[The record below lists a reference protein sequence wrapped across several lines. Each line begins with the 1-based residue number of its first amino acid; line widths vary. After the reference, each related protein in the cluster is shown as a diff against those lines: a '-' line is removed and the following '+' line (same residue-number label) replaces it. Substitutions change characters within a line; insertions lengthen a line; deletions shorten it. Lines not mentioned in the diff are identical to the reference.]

1 MSDKKTDTHYTVIYC
16 KLVKSYWENILKD
29 LILRHIKFT
38 NSILAK
44 KIITNWSI
52 EKKNFWQVVPLEII
66 EKLKNPV
73 LSEKNT
79 VLQKKLA

>member
-1 MSDKKTDTHYTVIYC
+1 MFLPIDYYILLLYFFH
-16 KLVKSYWENILKD
+16 LKD

-44 KIITNWSI
+44 KIIANWAT
-52 EKKNFWQVVPLEII
+52 EKKKFWQVVPLEII